1 MSCIDPIMTKNYSL
15 EKHYTISNLNET
27 LYLKERQLVSVKA
40 PISIQKALLKIDDR
54 KFSSETE
61 FIEIFREVYKNL
73 HDDWSYPHN
82 DIFSSFE
89 IKFYSPNQFDLY
101 VNRFETRAE
110 FCERVNE
117 EIHQRNKSLSI
128 IETEL
133 NKLTSSAENV
143 NLILNVI
150 KKYKP

>member
-1 MSCIDPIMTKNYSL
+1 VSCIDPIMTKNYSL

-40 PISIQKALLKIDDR
+40 PINIQKALFKIDDR
-54 KFSSETE
+54 KFSSEIE
-61 FIEIFREVYKNL
+61 FIEIFREVYNNL
-73 HDDWSYPHN
+73 HDEWSYPRN

-89 IKFYSPNQFDLY
+89 IKFYSPKQFDLY
-101 VNRFETRAE
+101 INRFETQEE
-110 FCERVNE
+110 FCERLNE
-117 EIHQRNKSLSI
+117 EIHQRKRSLSI

-150 KKYKP
+150 KNYKP